1 MPRSVL
7 TLLGI
12 TLLLILAAALFP
24 LYLSLKS
31 PDIVERP
38 IRFGPERKALTLAY
52 MREHYGIDTNST
64 AIVPRIIVI
73 HHTATATA
81 DEAFGIFDPERLP
94 AARGDIAAAS
104 ALNVSAHFLVD
115 RDGTVYRLMKET
127 FMARHVIGLN
137 LCAIGIENVG
147 TDLTPAQLEADA
159 ALVRYLVEKYPTIR
173 YLIGHYEY
181 RRFEGSP
188 LWLEKD
194 PRYRTIK
201 HDPGEAFMRALRER
215 FPALRAAP

>member
-1 MPRSVL
+1 MRGMMLMLAVL
-7 TLLGI
+7 TPLLAFEIIDRPILFGPQRI
-12 TLLLILAAALFP
+12 TLTQQYI
-24 LYLSLKS
+24 K
-31 PDIVERP
+31 R
-38 IRFGPERKALTLAY
+38 
-52 MREHYGIDTNST
+52 HYGIDASDIT
-64 AIVPRIIVI
+64 IVPRMIVV
-73 HHTATATA
+73 HYTAIPTLKRSY
-81 DEAFGIFDPERLP
+81 DAFYPETLP
-94 AARGDIAAAS
+94 GSRRDIASAS
-104 ALNVSAHFLVD
+104 RLNVSAHFLVD

>member
-1 MPRSVL
+1 MRGMMLMLAVL
-7 TLLGI
+7 TPLLAFEIIDRPILFGPQRI
-12 TLLLILAAALFP
+12 TLTQQYI
-24 LYLSLKS
+24 K
-31 PDIVERP
+31 R
-38 IRFGPERKALTLAY
+38 
-52 MREHYGIDTNST
+52 HYGIDAADIT
-64 AIVPRIIVI
+64 IVPRMIVV
-73 HHTATATA
+73 HYTAIPTLKRSY
-81 DEAFGIFDPERLP
+81 DAFYPETLP
-94 AARGDIAAAS
+94 GSRRDIASAS
-104 ALNVSAHFLVD
+104 RLNVSAHFLVD

-159 ALVRYLVEKYPTIR
+159 ALVRYLIEKYPTIR